1 MINWMFFPKSDA
13 PHPLCGQVVAVFQ
26 KHEADITSAK
36 HKLESNGVL
45 LKIASDLT
53 ALGFTVESGKKKHE
67 KVSVPVLFGRNGRV
81 EKSYAVDAWH
91 KAERFVLEVEA
102 GRATIN
108 HQFLKD
114 LLEAC
119 LMHDVD
125 FFCVA
130 VRNIYE
136 AAKSKN
142 PDFERVVTFFET
154 LYASRRLQLPLK
166 GVLVLGY

>member
-1 MINWMFFPKSDA
+1 MINWMYFPKSDA
-13 PHPLCGQVVAVFQ
+13 PHPLCGGIVAAFQ
-26 KHEADITSAK
+26 KHEADISSAK
-36 HKLESNGVL
+36 HKLESNDVL
-45 LKIASDLT
+45 LKIAPDL
-53 ALGFTVESGKKKHE
+53 AGLGSTVESGKKKHE
-67 KVSVPVLFGRNGRV
+67 MVSVPVLFGRNGRV

-119 LMHDVD
+119 LLHDVE

-136 AAKSKN
+136 AAKVKN

-154 LYASRRLQLPLK
+154 LHASRRLQLPLN
-166 GVLVLGY
+166 GILVVGY